1 MRWSNSDPLWDWA
14 ADPSG
19 LTPVFE
25 LPLLELFCRDLLL
38 VAEGGALLPFRAVE
52 VTGPFEP
59 LLVCSSAR
67 LAANSLPLFPTAAGP
82 GASCREPSTVRQ
94 RVPSSTGP

>member
-25 LPLLELFCRDLLL
+25 LPLLEPFCRDLLL

-52 VTGPFEP
+52 VAAPFEP
-59 LLVCSSAR
+59 LLVCPAGGE
-67 LAANSLPLFPTAAGP
+67 LAATFPAD
-82 GASCREPSTVRQ
+82 R
-94 RVPSSTGP
+94 